1 MSSNQGNTYYAKDIL
16 KTKKFPFEI
25 SRSQN
30 IKIVKD
36 AKLWYTLGIPMTDF
50 CSFRATRN
58 ELGMT
63 SGTQN
68 S

>member
-36 AKLWYTLGIPMTDF
+36 AKLGIPMTDF
-50 CSFRATRN
+50 RSFRATRN
-58 ELGMT
+58 ELRMT
-63 SGTQN
+63 SSTQN

>member
-36 AKLWYTLGIPMTDF
+36 AKLGIPMTDF
-50 CSFRATRN
+50 RSFRATRN

-63 SGTQN
+63 SSTQN